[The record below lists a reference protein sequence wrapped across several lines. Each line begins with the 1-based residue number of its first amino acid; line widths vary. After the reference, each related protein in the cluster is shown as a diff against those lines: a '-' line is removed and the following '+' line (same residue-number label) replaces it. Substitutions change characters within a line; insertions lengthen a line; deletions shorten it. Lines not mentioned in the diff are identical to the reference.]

1 MGQLN
6 PVTIDFETY
15 YTTVDNGAYTLS
27 RMTTEEYVRDPRFE
41 IIGVSIKHGD
51 APSKFYTG
59 DLDYIRAVLRQIDW
73 ASTMAI
79 GHNLSEFD
87 SLILTQVVGV
97 RPRAYACTLQM
108 ARALHGSKDSGGKNI
123 SNSLDA
129 LCKMY
134 GLAPKGNQVK
144 TYVNRRRESF
154 SPAEM
159 ADYAEYCGNKAVTGT
174 DGDTDLCWELFKR
187 FVSQLPRNE
196 LQLASLT
203 TRMFA
208 EPRLALDLPLLQSL
222 QQDMATRKAELLTR
236 VAGILGVD
244 ESLPQEQRVAQTQS
258 LLRKDEVLASVLRDQ
273 FDVTPPTKLSLKR
286 KNPDGSPMVVYA
298 FAKTDE
304 GMSQLLEFEDESDP
318 QGAEDI
324 QALAAARLGV
334 KSTLAE
340 SRVDRFTGVANR
352 GLLPVPLAYGKTG
365 THRLAGSQKINMQNL
380 SGSKYVT
387 KRTPRGALVMT
398 PGGPNRLDQWR
409 MATHPESGV
418 EVMQVRCVD
427 GTVWWTEDAKGEKLV
442 WLVGLRDAITA
453 PPGKKLVVADSS
465 QIELRVCHLLSGQ
478 MDTVEELRQGID
490 VYSSFASTIY
500 GRSITKKD
508 KRERQHGKVGMLQLQ
523 YQSGWKSFRNAAR
536 IMGGVRL
543 TEDEAAGT
551 VDTYRNRFTEVRKF
565 WRTCQQGISKMAT
578 GGGTYL
584 DQWGLCKLEHNRI
597 TSPGR
602 MPLVYHNLRQELLE
616 GFDGGEPELQWV
628 YDDKEKRSMRKIYG
642 GSVTENLC
650 QWLARNVVFDQML
663 ECEKRWGRYDSL
675 GNGVVLTV
683 HDEIVLCVDEDDAEE
698 ALKFCL
704 DTMSQPP
711 KWWPQLPVAAEGGI
725 GQRYSEAK

>member
-1 MGQLN
+1 MAQLN

-15 YTTVDNGAYTLS
+15 YTTVAQGGYTLS

-51 APSKFYTG
+51 EPSRYYTG
-59 DLDYIRAVLRQIDW
+59 DLDYIKAVLHQIDW
-73 ASTMAI
+73 ANTLSI
-79 GHNLSEFD
+79 GHNKSEFD
-87 SLILTQVVGV
+87 SLILTEVIGV

-123 SNSLDA
+123 ANGLGA
-129 LCKMY
+129 LCQMY
-134 GLAPKGNQVK
+134 GLAPKGDQVT
-144 TYVNRRRESF
+144 TYVNRRRLDF
-154 SPAEM
+154 TPAEM
-159 ADYAEYCGNKAVTGT
+159 ADYAEYCGNKAVTGK
-174 DGDTDLCWELFKR
+174 DGDTDLCWALFKLFAAQFPQR
-187 FVSQLPRNE
+187 E
-196 LQLASLT
+196 LQLASLA

-208 EPRLALDLPLLQSL
+208 EPRLQLDLPLLEAL
-222 QQDMATRKAELLTR
+222 QWDMAVRKSQLLDR
-236 VAGILGVD
+236 VAGILGVSQD
-244 ESLPQEQRVAQTQS
+244 LPQEKRIEQTQS

-273 FDVTPPTKLSLKR
+273 FDVQPPTKLSPKR
-286 KNPDGSPMVVYA
+286 KNPDGTPMVVYA

-340 SRVDRFTGVANR
+340 SRVDRFTGIAQR

-380 SGSKYVT
+380 SGSKPIT
-387 KRTPRGALVMT
+387 KRTARGTLVLT
-398 PGGPNRLDQWR
+398 PAGPDRLDKWR
-409 MATHPESGV
+409 EVVGKDGNPELQIRTVSGNVFMASECHI
-418 EVMQVRCVD
+418 
-427 GTVWWTEDAKGEKLV
+427 
-442 WLVGLRDAITA
+442 VGLRDAIMA

-465 QIELRVCHLLSGQ
+465 QIELRVCHLLAGQ

-500 GRSITKKD
+500 GRPISKKD

-565 WRTCQQGISKMAT
+565 WRTCQQGIPKMAT

-602 MPLVYHNLRQELLE
+602 LPLVYHNLRQEMLE

-663 ECEKRWGRYDSL
+663 ECEKRWGAYAKGDT
-675 GNGVVLTV
+675 GVVLTV

-698 ALKFCL
+698 ALEFCL
-704 DTMSQPP
+704 GVMSQPP
-711 KWWPQLPVAAEGGI
+711 AWWPQLPVAAEGGI
-725 GQRYSEAK
+725 GQRYAEAK